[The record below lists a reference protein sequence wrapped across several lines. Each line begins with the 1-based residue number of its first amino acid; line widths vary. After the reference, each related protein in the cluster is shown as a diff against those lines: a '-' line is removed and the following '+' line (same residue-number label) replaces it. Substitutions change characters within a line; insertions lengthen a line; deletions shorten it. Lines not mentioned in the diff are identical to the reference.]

1 MFDKTFA
8 ILLGASALALAATAP
23 CHADEPGK
31 GSTPA
36 PALIHQGA
44 VVQVPDNSPY
54 RARIAVGVAT
64 QEAVAHEISVPGVVE
79 ADPAAI
85 VNVLPPLAGRVVQL
99 QVGLGDQVRAGQ
111 VLARLQSSDLL
122 QAGSDAAK
130 ARDAYQLALAQRDRA
145 RSVHGEGGNAAKDLE
160 AAESALVQARSELER
175 AEQRLKCYGLPAN
188 ADLDKLQLPIT
199 APIAGTVTALNV
211 GANAVVND
219 TTAALL
225 TITNLAQVFVTAQV
239 PESLL
244 SQIHVGQPLQ
254 ATLSAWP
261 DRPLRGSV
269 AQVSPLLDPDSRRTR
284 VRARFANPGNWM
296 RPNMFATVRLALQ
309 SATETLVPLSA
320 LVMRNDRVLV
330 FVQTAPWQ
338 FEAREVELGVEEN
351 ELVRVRRGIKPG
363 EKIVVRGG
371 VLLND

>member
-175 AEQRLKCYGLPAN
+175 AEQRLKGYGLPAN

-199 APIAGTVTALNV
+199 APIAGTVQQLAAHTV
-211 GANAVVND
+211 GGVVTPAQTVMVVVPTGASPVRRKP
-219 TTAALL
+219 TTGGSSRDRGWPSMAASASMPPTPQPSTPRPL
-225 TITNLAQVFVTAQV
+225 TIVVCESV
-239 PESLL
+239 PTSV
-244 SQIHVGQPLQ
+244 SQ
-254 ATLSAWP
+254 
-261 DRPLRGSV
+261 
-269 AQVSPLLDPDSRRTR
+269 
-284 VRARFANPGNWM
+284 
-296 RPNMFATVRLALQ
+296 
-309 SATETLVPLSA
+309 
-320 LVMRNDRVLV
+320 
-330 FVQTAPWQ
+330 
-338 FEAREVELGVEEN
+338 
-351 ELVRVRRGIKPG
+351 
-363 EKIVVRGG
+363 
-371 VLLND
+371 